1 MAKKANEISYWPH
14 MILGFL
20 IVGVTLSY
28 WTVKSASS
36 IPVQESN
43 EFLMK
48 YQQADMNIN
57 EILKQKARFDSR
69 YRIGLVDAPMQTIE
83 LENAKRA
90 KAENAVVLHKGKNR
104 FAFNV
109 SDHQGVAYG
118 DANVTFLLTRPHTRN
133 DDVVVASVPFKE
145 GAYVVEGIDVQ
156 KPGRYIVRLRVD
168 VGEGAVGFFE
178 APAYLKPE

>member
-20 IVGVTLSY
+20 IVGVMLSY

-43 EFLMK
+43 EYMMK

-57 EILKQKARFDSR
+57 EILHQKARFDSK
-69 YRIGLVDAPMQTIE
+69 YRIALVDAPMQKVE

-90 KAENAVVLHKGKNR
+90 KAENAVVLQAGKNT
-104 FAFNV
+104 FSYKI
-109 SDHQGVAYG
+109 SDHSGNAYA
-118 DANVTFLLTRPHTRN
+118 DANVSFLLTRPHTR
-133 DDVVVASVPFKE
+133 DDDQLMLEVPFKD
-145 GAYVVEGIDVQ
+145 GLYVVENVEVK
-156 KPGRYIVRLRVD
+156 KPGRYILRLKAD
-168 VGEGAVGFFE
+168 VGEGAVGFSQT
-178 APAYLKPE
+178 PAYLKP